1 MSTSLPPDLE
11 TFVQHEV
18 ESGNY
23 PSPEEVVSEGLR
35 LLRERKLYDLRRDI
49 DAGLAQIERGEC
61 IELKGDQALREFF
74 EDIKRRGRERLHAS
88 RRRP

>member
-18 ESGNY
+18 ESGNC

-35 LLRERKLYDLRRDI
+35 LLRERKLYELRRDI
-49 DAGLAQIERGEC
+49 DAGLAQIKRGEG
-61 IELKGDQALREFF
+61 IELKDDQALDEFF
-74 EDIKRRGRERLHAS
+74 EDLKRRGRERLQAS
-88 RRRP
+88 QRRP